1 MWSEPHQP
9 RRIGRYLLHGP
20 IASGGM
26 AAVHLGRLVGDAGFA
41 RTVAIKRLH
50 PQLAEEPEI
59 AESLLDEAR
68 IVARIQHPNVVATLD
83 LLLAE
88 GEAFLVMDYVRGESL
103 ARLLRAARAAG
114 EPSPPPFVASI
125 ACGALHGLHAAHEA
139 RSESGEPLG
148 IVHRDISPENVL
160 VGVDGTARLLDFG
173 IAKARGRLTTTRGGQ
188 IKGKLAYMA
197 PEQILCA
204 EVTRRTDVFAAGV
217 VLWEALAGRRLF
229 DGDDEGGL
237 IRAVLEQPIPPP
249 SSVAAHVPGALD
261 AIVLRALERN
271 ADGRYPTARELA
283 IAIEDA
289 VPLASQRA
297 VGEWVEQL
305 AGEALARR
313 AARVAAIESA
323 SAADPAGAGTAGG
336 GDGGDGER
344 ERAAASPGPAA
355 RGRAET
361 EPRGRA
367 ETEPRGLAETEP
379 EIPAVALGLTAL
391 AATTTTGDGMAAEA
405 SATPSP
411 RDGAPRS
418 GAAPATAKRAGALL
432 AVGAVLLGGAA
443 ALALHLSRRAPSGL
457 EDAAGAVHAPA
468 QRRDTDATDAASATP
483 TPAPPR
489 APSAAGASGT
499 GEPTG
504 VAGWMPAAGT
514 PGADAAPAPGAA
526 GADAA
531 PAGADAAPAPG
542 AAGADAA
549 PAGADAAPAPG
560 APGAAQARA
569 AGAPGAAQAP
579 PQAPSAVAPAPA
591 QRPARTAVSARAP
604 APAPRTTH
612 ADAQRCSPPYTV
624 DKAGIRRLKPECL

>member
-1 MWSEPHQP
+1 MWSEPHRP

-50 PQLAEEPEI
+50 PQLAEEPQI

-83 LLLAE
+83 LILAE
-88 GEAFLVMDYVRGESL
+88 DEAFLVMDYVRGESL

-114 EPSPPPFVASI
+114 EPAPPPIVASV

-173 IAKARGRLTTTRGGQ
+173 IAKARGRLSTTRGGQ
-188 IKGKLAYMA
+188 LKGKLCYMA

-204 EVTRRTDVFAAGV
+204 DVTRRTDVFAAGV

-237 IRAVLEQPIPPP
+237 VRAVLEQPIPPP
-249 SSVAAHVPGALD
+249 SSIAAHVPEALD

-271 ADGRYPTARELA
+271 AEGRYPTARELA

-323 SAADPAGAGTAGG
+323 SAADPGGAGAAGG
-336 GDGGDGER
+336 GDEGGGER
-344 ERAAASPGPAA
+344 ARAAASPGP
-355 RGRAET
+355 G
-361 EPRGRA
+361 G
-367 ETEPRGLAETEP
+367 RGLAETEP
-379 EIPAVALGLTAL
+379 EIPAVALGLAAL
-391 AATTTTGDGMAAEA
+391 ASTTATGDGVASEI

-411 RDGAPRS
+411 RDGAPRG
-418 GAAPATAKRAGALL
+418 GAAPAAARRAGPLL
-432 AVGAVLLGGAA
+432 AVGAVLLGSAA
-443 ALALHLSRRAPSGL
+443 ALALHWSRRGPSGP
-457 EDAAGAVHAPA
+457 EDAAGAVHGAAA
-468 QRRDTDATDAASATP
+468 QRGGTGEADAASATA
-483 TPAPPR
+483 TR
-489 APSAAGASGT
+489 APGAAGARGAE
-499 GEPTG
+499 EPTG
-504 VAGWMPAAGT
+504 VAGWMPATVA
-514 PGADAAPAPGAA
+514 PGADA
-526 GADAA
+526 
-531 PAGADAAPAPG
+531 
-542 AAGADAA
+542 
-549 PAGADAAPAPG
+549 
-560 APGAAQARA
+560 ARA
-569 AGAPGAAQAP
+569 AGAPAAAQAAS
-579 PQAPSAVAPAPA
+579 QAPSAVAPAPA
-591 QRPARTAVSARAP
+591 KRPARTAVSARAP
-604 APAPRTTH
+604 APAPRATH
-612 ADAQRCSPPYTV
+612 ADTQRCSPPYTV